1 MKTKIQVQFMDKD
14 VNVADIEKTVK
25 EDLKSREVKINSL
38 ANLDVYYKPEDCSI
52 YYVATTKDNKVYDVD
67 DQPLHI

>member
-38 ANLDVYYKPEDCSI
+38 ANLDVYYKPEDGCN
-52 YYVATTKDNKVYDVD
+52 D
-67 DQPLHI
+67 

>member
-1 MKTKIQVQFMDKD
+1 MKTKIQVQFQDKD

-25 EDLKSREVKINSL
+25 EDLKSKSVKINSL
-38 ANLDVYYKPEDCSI
+38 ANLDVYYKPEDGSV

-67 DQPLHI
+67 EEPLHI